1 MPGLI
6 APVLVHERDL
16 SIITPDM
23 ELALMFALLEYDKRR
38 HGQGTYQFFSKIL
51 WPLMF
56 IQAGSENY
64 IGIDGLFVFDLQ
76 MKKTEFLS
84 SDSTILSLL
93 KTDIGDPQARLD
105 LLSQCMNDL
114 NAPLKGVLRIK
125 GVMGPDIIHGLVP
138 LIKLATD
145 KPTTAI
151 KLEPVISTDS
161 LIGITMQYNQALK
174 NIEETISKWHLL
186 QQNIHQN
193 FQKWQ
198 SSHANAASSTQKKQI
213 EEKYQ
218 ELDKK
223 ILDRVWDCRN
233 EIDYL
238 LHWSISGRT
247 LNLIMPITE
256 IWISMY
262 LAGIIL
268 PNNAKKFLLLPPSI
282 LSEEIKSNRWVPVDA
297 FHSSFYTILKDKV
310 EGFLASQSPLTQT
323 IETNCRAQN
332 LFLKEE
338 ANKLIA
344 RGFIRLQEKKLIE
357 PKYIKALQEEWQKAA
372 QNLTTKS

>member
-1 MPGLI
+1 
-6 APVLVHERDL
+6 
-16 SIITPDM
+16 M

-64 IGIDGLFVFDLQ
+64 IGIDGLFIFDLQ

-105 LLSQCMNDL
+105 LLSQCVNEL
-114 NAPLKGVLRIK
+114 NTPLKGVLRIK
-125 GVMGPDIIHGLVP
+125 GVIGPDVIHGLVP

-161 LIGITMQYNQALK
+161 LIGITTQYNQALK

-198 SSHANAASSTQKKQI
+198 SFHADVASSTQRKQI

-238 LHWSISGRT
+238 LHWAISGRT
-247 LNLIMPITE
+247 LNLIIPITE

-323 IETNCRAQN
+323 IETKCRAQN

-372 QNLTTKS
+372 QNLITKS